1 MAEPLDIP
9 TLDTTVLKALDLIER
24 GVPPFPKLPFSR
36 PLVVGSGNALETG
49 RIIFRDVPATF
60 ASESKYQS
68 ALDVYTPDGAVLI
81 SASGG
86 KHSTEIAKT
95 LVSRGVRTL
104 LFTHTLAPPAAAAL
118 PPEDVTVFPKNA
130 EPYTYNTSTYFGL
143 VASHEHPDI
152 SKVRTVVAE
161 ALAALP
167 EKLGSYRAYTLVLPS
182 AYSLAVPMLR
192 TKFSE
197 LFGGQVAARVF
208 AEEDLKHAKTTIYAE
223 DELYIVFDGADTQIL
238 YAESDRVHLPLG
250 EGYLAALAVT
260 YATIGRIQADKPPYF
275 QNNIERY
282 MEQASKV
289 FNQNLNPIVD

>member
-9 TLDTTVLKALDLIER
+9 TLDTTVLKALDLLER

-49 RIIFRDVPATF
+49 RIIFRDTPATF

-68 ALDVYTPDGAVLI
+68 ALEVYKSDGAVLI

-104 LFTHTLAPPAAAAL
+104 LFTHTMAPPAAVAL
-118 PPEDVTVFPKNA
+118 PPEDVIVFPKNA

-143 VASHEHPDI
+143 IASHEQP
-152 SKVRTVVAE
+152 SLAAVRTSLDT

-167 EKLGSYRAYTLVLPS
+167 RNFGSYRAYTFVLPS
-182 AYSLAVPMLR
+182 AYSLVVPMLR

-197 LFGGQVAARVF
+197 LFGGQVTARVF
-208 AEEDLKHAKTTIYAE
+208 AEEDLKHGKTTIYAE
-223 DELYIVFDGADTQIL
+223 DELYVVFGAADTQIL
-238 YAESDRVHLPLG
+238 YAESDTIHLPLG
-250 EGYLAALAVT
+250 DGYLAALAVT

-282 MEQASKV
+282 VEQASAV
-289 FNQNLNPIVD
+289 FNQPLKVIVD